1 MGEKEIYLPW
11 RGFEGHTGELSE
23 PTSEALEIARTFH
36 PRFSYLS
43 QGAKKLMGRNTH
55 QVLGKDCMTPC
66 HMIVC
71 WTSDGKP
78 SGGTGQAIRIAEYYR
93 IPILNLQRSRDLEL
107 ILTFLDKDLQ
117 TS

>member
-1 MGEKEIYLPW
+1 
-11 RGFEGHTGELSE
+11 
-23 PTSEALEIARTFH
+23 
-36 PRFSYLS
+36 
-43 QGAKKLMGRNTH
+43 MGRNTH